1 MVAPLRIISTDELD
15 PVEQE
20 YAKDI
25 WDVRRIP
32 GARYAA
38 HRSDHLLNFTSIPTA
53 FRQAVKRYLKF
64 YLVQHSHS
72 QCCTTVRHI
81 RLFLEFFV
89 ARHTPVVDFRSLT
102 RQDIEAYL
110 SHLQGMIG
118 TANCYGKPITR
129 TFRWE
134 AVTQLWHFLEYLERT
149 SGSEASSIP
158 VGKLIWPGD
167 RGKKMQQKDRE
178 IKYIPE
184 NVLAQLEQHMHLLPA
199 VYLPVVITLRASGWR
214 IADVLNL
221 RYDTCLEHTTNGWW
235 LRGDIQKTEVLNH
248 KVPISD
254 EIAALVTAQCLHVKE
269 TVSERDNPYRYLF
282 PAITQKRRG
291 RPLAAGPVQDN
302 LNRLALKQEIKD
314 GAGEI
319 FHFKNHAFRHTKAV
333 ELINAGMSLVHVQ
346 KWMAHLTPEMTL
358 VYAKLLDTTIR
369 KEWEQAFVRGAV
381 RIDVQG
387 RPQVVTAEQLDNEQ
401 EIEWEYIRRNL
412 DAVRL
417 ADGYCFKPKK
427 ANCPTQDSPC
437 YTCRHF
443 CTTPDF
449 LPQFEKQERELH
461 ELIELGQRAGSEIW
475 VERNTQKLNRLLP
488 VIQILSKGNL
498 HHPAGKAMR
507 EYTPA
512 ERAKQA

>member
-1 MVAPLRIISTDELD
+1 MVTATQID
-15 PVEQE
+15 PIEQE
-20 YAKDI
+20 FAKDV

-38 HRSDHLLNFTSIPTA
+38 HRSDHLLNFTHIPPA
-53 FRQAVKRYLKF
+53 FRAGVKRYLRF
-64 YLVQHSHS
+64 RLIQRSFS
-72 QCCTTVRHI
+72 ECCAALRHI
-81 RLFLEFFV
+81 RSFLEFFV
-89 ARHTPVVDFRSLT
+89 ASHPTAIDLKQLERI
-102 RQDIEAYL
+102 DIEAYL
-110 SHLQGMIG
+110 LHLQGTIG
-118 TANCYGKPITR
+118 TTNCYGKQITR
-129 TFRWE
+129 SHMWE
-134 AVTQLWHFLEYLERT
+134 AIARLQYFLEYLERT
-149 SGSEASSIP
+149 SSSQAPLLP
-158 VGKLIWPGD
+158 VGKLLWPD
-167 RGKKMQQKDRE
+167 DKGKKIQQKDRE

-184 NVLAQLEQHMHLLPA
+184 YILVQLEQHIHLLPSL
-199 VYLPVVITLRASGWR
+199 YLPVVIILRASGWR

-221 RYDTCLEHTTNGWW
+221 RYDTCLEHTNNGWW
-235 LRGDIQKTEVLNH
+235 LRGDIQKTDVLNH

-254 EIAALVTAQCLHVKE
+254 EIAALVTAQCLQIKE
-269 TVSERDNPYRYLF
+269 NVSVQDNPHRYLF
-282 PAITQKRRG
+282 PATTQKRKG
-291 RPLAAGPVQDN
+291 RPLYVRSIQDA
-302 LNRLALKQEIKD
+302 LNRLAQNQEIRD
-314 GAGEI
+314 EAGAI

-358 VYAKLLDTTIR
+358 VYAKILDSTIR
-369 KEWEQAFVRGAV
+369 KEWEQAFARGAV
-381 RIDVQG
+381 RIDAQG
-387 RPQVVTAEQLDNEQ
+387 QPKVVSTEQLGNEQ

-461 ELIELGQRAGSEIW
+461 ELIELGERAGSEIW
-475 VERNTQKLNRLLP
+475 VERNTQKLNRVLP
-488 VIQILSKGNL
+488 LIQVLRKGDL

-507 EYTPA
+507 EYTPE